1 MKIEVSRMT
10 ENNAGKVAELEA
22 KCFSDPWPHQSFI
35 NTLSND
41 HAAYFTLYSDGSFVG
56 YIGMYDLVD
65 EVSII
70 NVAVDP
76 DYRGRGCGELL
87 MQTAEKFAN
96 ERGCASIALE
106 VRQSN
111 IPARALYEK
120 MGYVIY
126 GCQKN
131 YYTNPKED
139 AILYCK
145 EVVL

>member
-1 MKIEVSRMT
+1 MNEIRAMT
-10 ENNAGKVAELEA
+10 ELTAQHVAELEA
-22 KCFSDPWPHQSFI
+22 RCFSDPWPYQSFI

-41 HAAYFTLYSDGSFVG
+41 HAAYFTLHAEGGFVG

-76 DYRGRGCGELL
+76 DCRGKGFGAILMKAAEDFAVCRGCG
-87 MQTAEKFAN
+87 
-96 ERGCASIALE
+96 SITLE
-106 VRQSN
+106 VRESN
-111 IPARALYEK
+111 SPARALYEK
-120 MGYVIY
+120 TGYSIY
-126 GCQKN
+126 GRQKN